1 MLRQCQAT
9 SPRLR
14 PLPGPIWGGLLVAG
28 IRAAWAVFWPWAW
41 AVVHVGVGTGLAP
54 NGDVAG
60 FGGGGRC
67 GPSLRASA
75 RIWAGCLGCL
85 DGPARMPWPGM
96 AGGPGIAGCPGIAC
110 CFGGGKGQRRAAQ
123 HDRHAQENQQAQGGR
138 PALCAL
144 SHVPLP
150 LGAARK
156 KSRWPSAA
164 AAVLK
169 QPPCQN
175 ITCRICVKSAGR
187 GGGAGPRVGKI
198 CAPAAQNAAGMAL
211 AHGAGSRGG
220 GGGRNAWRRRSAP

>member
-1 MLRQCQAT
+1 MSGMLRHSRSLC
-9 SPRLR
+9 LV
-14 PLPGPIWGGLLVAG
+14 LFGGLLVAG
-28 IRAAWAVFWPWAW
+28 IRTAWAVFGPWAW

-75 RIWAGCLGCL
+75 RTWAGCL
-85 DGPARMPWPGM
+85 DGPASMPCPGM

-110 CFGGGKGQRRAAQ
+110 GSGGGKGQGRAAQ
-123 HDRHAQENQQAQGGR
+123 HDRHAQENRQAQGGR
-138 PALCAL
+138 PALCAS

-150 LGAARK
+150 LGAVRN
-156 KSRWPSAA
+156 KSRWPSAV

-187 GGGAGPRVGKI
+187 GEWPGRMWGKS
-198 CAPAAQNAAGMAL
+198 AHQLRKMRPTWRWRMAL
-211 AHGAGSRGG
+211 TGRGEG
-220 GGGRNAWRRRSAP
+220 